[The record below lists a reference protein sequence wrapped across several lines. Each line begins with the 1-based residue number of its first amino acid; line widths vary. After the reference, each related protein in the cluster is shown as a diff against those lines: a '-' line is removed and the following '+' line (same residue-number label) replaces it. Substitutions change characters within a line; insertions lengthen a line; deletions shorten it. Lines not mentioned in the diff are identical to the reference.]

1 MPDYSKGSIYMI
13 KKQDDYNNDNIYIG
27 SCCNFVR
34 RKCCHKSACNSP
46 NYKNHNLKVYQFIRE
61 NGGWN
66 AWVMTK
72 IIDYACNSKSDLNIM
87 ERRYIDEYKSKLN
100 CIIPT
105 RTQQEYRNDYK
116 DKIKEYQKEY
126 REENP
131 DKIAERHKKYYNQN
145 ADKIKEKTKKYY
157 NQNADKIKEK
167 NKKYYNQNADKIK
180 EIKKKYNQQNADKI
194 AKHKKK
200 YSKQYYL
207 ENKDKIAEK
216 GKEKV
221 NCDICGSNVRKDCL
235 AKHKRSQKCINFKP

>member
-1 MPDYSKGSIYMI
+1 MPDYSKGCIYMI

-145 ADKIKEKTKKYY
+145 ADKIKE
-157 NQNADKIKEK
+157 
-167 NKKYYNQNADKIK
+167 
-180 EIKKKYNQQNADKI
+180 IKKKYNQQNADKI

>member
-1 MPDYSKGSIYMI
+1 MPDYSKGCIYMI

-100 CIIPT
+100 IQIPT
-105 RTQQEYRNDYK
+105 RTLKQYSN
-116 DKIKEYQKEY
+116 
-126 REENP
+126 
-131 DKIAERHKKYYNQN
+131 KYYLQ
-145 ADKIKEKTKKYY
+145 
-157 NQNADKIKEK
+157 
-167 NKKYYNQNADKIK
+167 
-180 EIKKKYNQQNADKI
+180 
-194 AKHKKK
+194 
-200 YSKQYYL
+200 
-207 ENKDKIAEK
+207 NKDKITEK
-216 GKEKV
+216 LAEKV
-221 NCDICGSNVRKDCL
+221 NCDICGCNVRKDYL
-235 AKHKRSQKCINFKP
+235 VKHKRTQKCINFKPE

>member
-1 MPDYSKGSIYMI
+1 MI

-145 ADKIKEKTKKYY
+145 ADKIKE
-157 NQNADKIKEK
+157 
-167 NKKYYNQNADKIK
+167 
-180 EIKKKYNQQNADKI
+180 IKKKYNQQNADKI